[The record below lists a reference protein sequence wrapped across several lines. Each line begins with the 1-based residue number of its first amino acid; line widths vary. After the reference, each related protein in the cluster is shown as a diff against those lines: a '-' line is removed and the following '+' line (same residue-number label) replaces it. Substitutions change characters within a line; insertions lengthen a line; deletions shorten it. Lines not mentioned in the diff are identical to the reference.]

1 MSADGDRAASPA
13 LDEAIH
19 HPSRLAVS
27 AFLSACAEADFATV
41 RDRCGLSDSALSKI
55 ATALEA
61 AGYVQIRKG
70 HVGRRPRTW
79 LSLTPAGRD
88 ALDRHVA
95 ALQQIAEAARGAGAA
110 VTEEADGATG

>member
-1 MSADGDRAASPA
+1 MSADGDRAPAPA
-13 LDEAIH
+13 LDETIH

-79 LSLTPAGRD
+79 LSLSPAGRD
-88 ALDRHVA
+88 ALARHIA
-95 ALQQIAEAARGAGAA
+95 ALQQIADSARSAGAA
-110 VTEEADGATG
+110 LTEGADSATG

>member
-1 MSADGDRAASPA
+1 MTSGEDPRPGPA
-13 LDEAIH
+13 LDEVVH
-19 HPSRLAVS
+19 HPSRLAVA

-61 AGYVQIRKG
+61 PGYVHIRKG

-88 ALDRHVA
+88 ALVRHVA
-95 ALQQIAEAARGAGAA
+95 ALQAIAESARDAGAA
-110 VTEEADGATG
+110 VGERAETDG